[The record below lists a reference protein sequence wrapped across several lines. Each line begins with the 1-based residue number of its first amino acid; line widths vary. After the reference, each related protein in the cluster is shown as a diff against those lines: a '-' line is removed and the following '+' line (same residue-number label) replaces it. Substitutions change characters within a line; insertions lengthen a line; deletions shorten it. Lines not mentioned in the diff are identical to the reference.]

1 MGDENTP
8 QAPAATPPPAPVA
21 PATPEI
27 PLAGGAKMLEAAATQ
42 AGLSASELEAARDR
56 LKKMHEDRKTEH
68 LTATRESLA
77 GLAAQ
82 VRQGR
87 PADSSES
94 EKVNS
99 VLLTV
104 ERELALAA
112 FKEND
117 TTKKI
122 DFTPDSFSEAC
133 RVLQQEIFSFTD
145 PSFPVEFQV
154 KWMKLVA
161 ESFAKQLDEKDP
173 YGGDIN
179 FQHIKEAKK
188 EVLEA
193 FGEFKE
199 WFKKQPEYAA
209 WETSAEAARKAKEA
223 EGKAKTDAEA
233 AAKTAADAA
242 AAEAQKQADAAA
254 LVPPPVPPESPEEMT
269 VADKLKA
276 QVDGMEEGKLKTSLS
291 MALGALTAALVKLT
305 EIPFIGDWIRGNFIS
320 NKMLA
325 AELKD
330 KPDKQELYEKAR
342 QTAALEDEFAR
353 FGLPR
358 KLARELAGKKTK
370 DVIATFE
377 QKPEDATED
386 AKNNPALQEKL
397 KYVAGELKRKNGA
410 ASEATLMAFIND
422 AAWRTGGVKYGVPAP
437 LSGAIPA
444 AAPATAPATA
454 PETPVETAFNTAIDT
469 ALSAHYGKP
478 IDLASAPFSFTL
490 PYTEGDQVK
499 TVPCSIHG
507 NEVTVD
513 GKKYTLNLPS
523 DAKLKTI
530 TIANNTSATLSV
542 KAEGLAGGLA
552 SIASL
557 VGPDPEKI
565 SVKPKDLLKALGK
578 LQAAPPTLAFGIG
591 DKQATFTKVA

>member
-1 MGDENTP
+1 
-8 QAPAATPPPAPVA
+8 
-21 PATPEI
+21 
-27 PLAGGAKMLEAAATQ
+27 MLEAAAAQ
-42 AGLSASELEAARDR
+42 AGLNADELKAANDR
-56 LKKMHEDRKTEH
+56 LKKMHEDRRTEYF
-68 LTATRESLA
+68 TSTRESLA
-77 GLAAQ
+77 GLAVQ

-87 PADSSES
+87 PAESADS
-94 EKVNS
+94 EKVSS

-112 FKEND
+112 FKEKLVGDKVGFAVKEEGLKNPQF
-117 TTKKI
+117 I
-122 DFTPDSFSEAC
+122 EVC
-133 RVLQQEIFSFTD
+133 NILQQEIFSFTD
-145 PSFPVEFQV
+145 PSFPVEQQS

-161 ESFAKQLDEKDP
+161 DSFAEKIAEKDNYFAVTP
-173 YGGDIN
+173 TEIRD
-179 FQHIKEAKK
+179 AKK
-188 EVLEA
+188 EVIEEITP
-193 FGEFKE
+193 FEE
-199 WFKKQPEYAA
+199 WFKKQPEYTP
-209 WETSAEAARKAKEA
+209 WKGSVEAARKAKED

-233 AAKTAADAA
+233 ASKTAAEAA

-254 LVPPPVPPESPEEMT
+254 LVPPPIPPESPEEMT
-269 VADKLKA
+269 FADKLKA
-276 QVDGMEEGKLKTSLS
+276 QFDGMEDGNIKTTLG
-291 MALGALTAALVKLT
+291 MALGALSTLLVKLA
-305 EIPFIGDWIRGNFIS
+305 EIPLIGDWFRGNFIS

-358 KLARELAGKKTK
+358 KLAREWAGKKTK

-410 ASEATLMAFIND
+410 SSEATLMAFIND

-437 LSGAIPA
+437 LSGATPA
-444 AAPATAPATA
+444 AAPNTAPNTA

-469 ALSAHYGKP
+469 AFSAHYGKP

-513 GKKYTLNLPS
+513 GKKYTLKLPQG
-523 DAKLKTI
+523 AQLKKITI
-530 TIANNTSATLSV
+530 TNNANAVLAV
-542 KAEGLAGGLA
+542 KAEGIAGSLA
-552 SIASL
+552 SFATL
-557 VGPDPEKI
+557 FGTDPEKI